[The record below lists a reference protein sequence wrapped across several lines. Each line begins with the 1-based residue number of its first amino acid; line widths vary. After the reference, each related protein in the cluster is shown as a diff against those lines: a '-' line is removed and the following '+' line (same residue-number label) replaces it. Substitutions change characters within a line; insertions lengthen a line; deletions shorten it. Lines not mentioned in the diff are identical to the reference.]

1 MSNKIYTKK
10 YWDNKKDKE
19 NKDYKD
25 LDCKSNKVCTPYLP
39 TYCQNRKANLFMKSD
54 LKKVSLLRNHYHGI
68 ARLTYSKES
77 RKKKMKEDKE
87 FFKKLLTSIM
97 TLTCLKDLRKW
108 FKEENKLNKKS
119 KGPEL

>member
-25 LDCKSNKVCTPYLP
+25 LDCKSNKVCIPYPL
-39 TYCQNRKANLFMKSD
+39 TYCQSRKANLFMKSD
-54 LKKVSLLRNHYHGI
+54 LKKVSSSLNHYHGI

-77 RKKKMKEDKE
+77 KNKKMKEGKE
-87 FFKKLLTSIM
+87 FFKKLSTSIM
-97 TLTCLKDLRKW
+97 TLTCLKDLKKW
-108 FKEENKLNKKS
+108 FKEENKLNKKRR
-119 KGPEL
+119 GQEL